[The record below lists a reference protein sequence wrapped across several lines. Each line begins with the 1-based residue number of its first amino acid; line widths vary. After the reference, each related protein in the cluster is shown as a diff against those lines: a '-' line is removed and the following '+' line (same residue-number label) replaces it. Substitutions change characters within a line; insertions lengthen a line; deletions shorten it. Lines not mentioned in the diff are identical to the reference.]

1 MSTLIFNVSATPD
14 LVDSSVG
21 EQEVEISWDANMT
34 VASDN
39 PVNIEL
45 NLHPDSPVFFV
56 STNNRR
62 VKTVVWQQNLNTGF
76 HHYRETVV
84 ITVTQPQSQTQVTK
98 LRMDTRDS
106 GGVMSSGITFLM
118 YQ

>member
-1 MSTLIFNVSATPD
+1 MSTLIFNVAATPD

-21 EQEVEISWDANMT
+21 EQEVEISWDAIMT
-34 VASDN
+34 AVSDN

-45 NLHPDSPVFFV
+45 NLHPDSPVFFI
-56 STNNRR
+56 STNNQR
-62 VKTVVWQQNLNTGF
+62 VKTVVWQQNLKTDF
-76 HHYRETVV
+76 HNYKETVV
-84 ITVTQPQSQTQVTK
+84 IRVTLAQAQTQVTK